1 MDAQRK
7 DPEELSVEEQI
18 RLGLEQSIEG
28 ARGGATL
35 RTTKF
40 PIIGHPDHSK
50 PSGGIGGL
58 CLRAA
63 PSVCFALIG
72 FIALGVAAVGGPS
85 SPMAEPYSH
94 VGELVYPALLIGAVF
109 AAPMVLAV
117 LLFVVAVIL
126 VAGSVRERTAAFF
139 DALSRLTPHF
149 AAVAAALAV
158 LATASIVYATTA
170 PNIDWIRGEP
180 GLTGWH
186 AAALLPLSPLAAW
199 GAFVAVRGRAAR

>member
-1 MDAQRK
+1 M
-7 DPEELSVEEQI
+7 ETSVTQ
-18 RLGLEQSIEG
+18 
-28 ARGGATL
+28 
-35 RTTKF
+35 
-40 PIIGHPDHSK
+40 
-50 PSGGIGGL
+50 PSCGPFAS

-72 FIALGVAAVGGPS
+72 FVALGVAAIGAPT
-85 SPMAEPYSH
+85 SPIAEPYSR
-94 VGELVYPALLIGAVF
+94 VGELVYAALLIGAVF

-117 LLFVVAVIL
+117 VLFVAAVML

-149 AAVAAALAV
+149 AAVAAALGV

-170 PNIDWIRGEP
+170 PNIDWVRGEP

-186 AAALLPLSPLAAW
+186 AAALLPVSPLAAW
-199 GAFVAVRGRAAR
+199 GAFVAVRGRRVPVE